1 MSVRVK
7 WAAGLVLAGAALWI
21 FYAVFI
27 SGPKVEKFKA
37 MEAGVGN
44 AAPDFVLQDVRGKDV
59 RLSRYR
65 DRVVLLV
72 FMTTWCSYCRA
83 EIPYLKD
90 LHARYGSKGLV
101 ILNIDIQESREKAA
115 AYASKHELPFNTLL
129 DIQGDVMQQ
138 YAVRG
143 VPSKTLIDRNG
154 QILCLNCRVLESH
167 LAGQFDGPSQ
177 KGG

>member
-7 WAAGLVLAGAALWI
+7 WAVGFLLAGALFWLL
-21 FYAVFI
+21 YAAFI
-27 SGPKVEKFKA
+27 SVPKVEKSA
-37 MEAGVGN
+37 TSGTGIGSV
-44 AAPDFVLQDVRGKDV
+44 APDFVLKDVRGKNI
-59 RLSRYR
+59 RLSQYR
-65 DRVVLLV
+65 NQVVLLV

-90 LHARYGSKGLV
+90 LHARYSSKGLV

-115 AYASKHELPFNTLL
+115 AYTGKYDLPYNTLL
-129 DIQGDVMQQ
+129 DSQGDVMQQ
-138 YAVRG
+138 YGVHG

-154 QILCLNCRVLESH
+154 RILCWNCRALENH
-167 LAGQFDGPSQ
+167 LADQFDDSTR

>member
-1 MSVRVK
+1 MSVRMK
-7 WAAGLVLAGAALWI
+7 WAAGLLLAGAVLW
-21 FYAVFI
+21 FLYAAFI
-27 SGPKVEKFKA
+27 SGPKVATFEA
-37 MEAGVGN
+37 MEAGVGS
-44 AAPDFVLQDVRGKDV
+44 AAPDFVLKDVRGKDV

-90 LHARYGSKGLV
+90 LHARYGPKGLV
-101 ILNIDIQESREKAA
+101 ILNIDIQEPREKAA
-115 AYASKHELPFNTLL
+115 AYAAKHDLPFNTLL
-129 DIQGDVMQQ
+129 DIQGNVMQQ

-143 VPSKTLIDRNG
+143 VPSKTLIGRNG

-167 LAGQFDGPSQ
+167 LAGQFEGPSQ

>member
-7 WAAGLVLAGAALWI
+7 WAAGLLLAGALFWLL
-21 FYAVFI
+21 YAAFI
-27 SGPKVEKFKA
+27 SRPTVEKS
-37 MEAGVGN
+37 AGGVAGSRSV
-44 AAPDFVLQDVRGKDV
+44 ASDFVLKDVRGKNI
-59 RLSRYR
+59 RLSQYR
-65 DRVVLLV
+65 KQVVLLV

-90 LHARYGSKGLV
+90 LNARYGSKGLV

-115 AYASKHELPFNTLL
+115 AYTGKYDLPYDTLL
-129 DIQGDVMQQ
+129 DSQGDVMQQ
-138 YAVRG
+138 YGVHG

-154 QILCLNCRVLESH
+154 RILCWNCRALENH
-167 LAGQFDGPSQ
+167 LADQFEDSAR

>member
-1 MSVRVK
+1 MK
-7 WAAGLVLAGAALWI
+7 WAAGLLLAAALIWLL
-21 FYAVFI
+21 YAALMPA
-27 SGPKVEKFKA
+27 PKVERTA
-37 MEAGVGN
+37 AGGTEIGS
-44 AAPDFVLQDVRGKDV
+44 AAPDFVLKDVKGENV
-59 RLSRYR
+59 RLSRYKNQ
-65 DRVVLLV
+65 VVLLV

-101 ILNIDIQESREKAA
+101 ILNVDIQEPREKAA
-115 AYASKHELPFNTLL
+115 AYAAKHDLPFNTLL
-129 DIQGDVMQQ
+129 DSRGDVMQQ

-154 QILCLNCRVLESH
+154 QILCWNCRTLEH
-167 LAGQFDGPSQ
+167 YLAHRLEDHAR